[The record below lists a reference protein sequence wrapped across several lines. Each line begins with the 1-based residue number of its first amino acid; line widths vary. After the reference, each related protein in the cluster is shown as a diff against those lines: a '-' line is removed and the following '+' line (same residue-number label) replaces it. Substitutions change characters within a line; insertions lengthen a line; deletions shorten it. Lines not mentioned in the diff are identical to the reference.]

1 MEDYNQKNTEREP
14 NTFTIYQ
21 LKDGEALHYHR
32 FEPLERLEKSGLFVE
47 PDNYSQVYT
56 APLPE
61 GGSAQ
66 DKLNQIYEQ
75 FNLRHPADFKGHS
88 LSVCDIVVFHE
99 NGRDTAHYIDRFGF
113 QEVPQFIAQEPGR
126 FRYYITQEA
135 LNIGTYPYMGPTD
148 VTRFTARPHKYE
160 RGTVEAFGYVE
171 YSSPLP
177 PEQSRSYA
185 LIPAA
190 ANEDYLKNAEV
201 SMETNTNMID
211 GILNN
216 LPEEKKE
223 PEDLR
228 EPEVFPV
235 EPANRFKRHIEP
247 GEMTPEQLIIK
258 GGIVLTPCASNP
270 EYYEST
276 NRNVA
281 GRYIEAQIY
290 EVVRRNK
297 RGKPA
302 AFRVAEGAAVEN
314 PLEPAGKMIGI
325 AQSGGIVCG
334 LAEKYEM
341 EGFVLVD
348 KTVLL
353 EKERDAHGNY
363 YAGISL
369 DGMML
374 KLPKMY
380 AAVTDEKGN
389 VLAFR
394 EMREKDFSREE
405 PPKKAEK
412 KPSIQKQL
420 GKKVSQK
427 TELKPPA
434 KKKSHER

>member
-1 MEDYNQKNTEREP
+1 ME
-14 NTFTIYQ
+14 I
-21 LKDGEALHYHR
+21 
-32 FEPLERLEKSGLFVE
+32 
-47 PDNYSQVYT
+47 
-56 APLPE
+56 
-61 GGSAQ
+61 
-66 DKLNQIYEQ
+66 
-75 FNLRHPADFKGHS
+75 
-88 LSVCDIVVFHE
+88 
-99 NGRDTAHYIDRFGF
+99 
-113 QEVPQFIAQEPGR
+113 
-126 FRYYITQEA
+126 
-135 LNIGTYPYMGPTD
+135 
-148 VTRFTARPHKYE
+148 
-160 RGTVEAFGYVE
+160 
-171 YSSPLP
+171 
-177 PEQSRSYA
+177 
-185 LIPAA
+185 
-190 ANEDYLKNAEV
+190 
-201 SMETNTNMID
+201 NTNMID

-235 EPANRFKRHIEP
+235 EPASRFKRHIEP
-247 GEMTPEQLIIK
+247 GEITPEQLIIK

-281 GRYIEAQIY
+281 GRYIDAQIY

-314 PLEPAGKMIGI
+314 PFEPMGKEVGI
-325 AQSGGIVCG
+325 LQSGGIVCG

-341 EGFVLVD
+341 EGFVLAD

-405 PPKKAEK
+405 PPKKAGK
-412 KPSIQKQL
+412 KPSIRKQL